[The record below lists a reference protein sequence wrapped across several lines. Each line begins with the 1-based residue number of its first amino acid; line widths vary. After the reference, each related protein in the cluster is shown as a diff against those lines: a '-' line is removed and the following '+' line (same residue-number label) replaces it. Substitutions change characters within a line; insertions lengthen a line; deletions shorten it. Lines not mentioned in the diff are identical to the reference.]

1 MFNQSNDKKLSLWAE
16 LRSSLVNLENP
27 LQAVC
32 DFWKDAPFVPYN
44 KNIDPRDLSSWP
56 TPWEIVVA
64 NQYDDFTK
72 ALMIGWTLKYSQ
84 RYKNNKIIIKTFVD
98 SDKKIVYNVVCVDD
112 NWVINYSDNGPILP
126 RDLPDS
132 FLLEN
137 IVELESSR

>member
-1 MFNQSNDKKLSLWAE
+1 MFDQSSDKRLSLWAE
-16 LRSSLVNLENP
+16 LRGSLSRLEDP

-44 KNIDPRDLSSWP
+44 KNIDPRDRSSWP

-72 ALMIGWTLKYSQ
+72 ALMIGWTLKYSKL
-84 RYKNNKIIIKTFVD
+84 YENSEIIIKTFID
-98 SDKKIVYNVVCVDD
+98 TNKKIMYNVVCVD
-112 NWVINYSDNGPILP
+112 NSWVINYVDNSPVLIEN
-126 RDLPDS
+126 LPDS

-137 IVELESSR
+137 IIELEISR